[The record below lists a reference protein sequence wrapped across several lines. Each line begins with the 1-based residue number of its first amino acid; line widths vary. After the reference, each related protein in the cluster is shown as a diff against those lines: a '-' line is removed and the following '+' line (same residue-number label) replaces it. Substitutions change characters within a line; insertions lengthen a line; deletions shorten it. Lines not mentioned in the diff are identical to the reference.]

1 MLPYYTT
8 SSYANVWTIRTEPIA
23 SSSVSLSLNLQDM
36 FLLKNTSSSIS
47 NYSYDRYESLLSF
60 SASISGAIEGG
71 EYRATIISGSTT
83 VWHGSV
89 QVYGTGSTYNMD
101 KADYLNQNT
110 QYISNV
116 SANEYIIL
124 D

>member
-8 SSYANVWTIRTEPIA
+8 SSYTNVWTIRTEPIE
-23 SSSVSLSLNLQDM
+23 SKITLKLNLQDM

-47 NYSYDRYESLLSF
+47 TYTYDTYESLLSF
-60 SASISGAIEGG
+60 SASISGAIDGG
-71 EYRATIISGSTT
+71 EYRATITSGSTE

-89 QVYGTGSTYNMD
+89 QVYGTGSICNFD
-101 KADYLNQNT
+101 KADYTNQNT
-110 QYISNV
+110 QYISNQ